1 MAIKRGDHSGVAAA
15 LGKLDPASRDRVTTA
30 FRHKTYE
37 AIGFQWFAHQ
47 AEWQLAAEGWTL
59 TPLTPNEGDHF
70 TLVQIADETDTNF
83 VKENRK
89 QHTLQV
95 PRLIVPRTAGSAHHL
110 ANLAAYKG
118 GKSYGGAAFL
128 TGFAILPQAHVQ
140 LIGVEYA
147 TAEPEFNYLVDF
159 LCSEAGM
166 NMKYRQLLMDARG
179 GRMRLQLKTGAL
191 FEAASWENNKKLKGR
206 RIDCY
211 YWAEAY
217 QLPGMQTFN
226 TLSQNLRE
234 KKGFSVWTTTP
245 DEPWVEYLHR
255 KGHPGGPESDPD
267 WHCTCGVDASCNPF
281 TYDQAARDRDDPDK
295 NGIMTRE
302 RYAIAWQGL
311 LGTFIGR
318 VYAYSR
324 GQNVLTPLQFPM
336 LFTERTVRA
345 LEQQRGVT
353 L

>member
-1 MAIKRGDHSGVAAA
+1 MS
-15 LGKLDPASRDRVTTA
+15 A
-30 FRHKTYE
+30 FRHKIYE
-37 AIGFQWFAHQ
+37 TIGFNWFEHQ
-47 AEWQLAAEGWTL
+47 AEWQLASEGWTL
-59 TPLTPNEGDHF
+59 LKNEPAEGDFF
-70 TLVQIADETDTNF
+70 TTIQEPDPTDTTY

-89 QHTLQV
+89 QHTRLV
-95 PRLIVPRTAGSAHHL
+95 PRQIIPRMFGAQTGVGPAHHL

-128 TGFAILPQAHVQ
+128 TGFAGLRDGHVQ

-147 TAEPEFNYLVDF
+147 TAEPEFNYLVEF

-179 GRMRLQLKTGAL
+179 GRMRLQLRTGAL

-206 RIDCY
+206 RIDAY

-217 QLPGMQTFN
+217 QLPGMTTFN
-226 TLSQNLRE
+226 SLSQNLRE
-234 KKGFSVWTTTP
+234 KKGYSVWTTTP

-255 KGHPGGPESDPD
+255 KGHAGGGESDPD
-267 WHCTCGVDASCNPF
+267 WHCTCGIDASCNPF
-281 TYDQAARDRDDPDK
+281 TYDKAARDRDDPDQG
-295 NGIMTRE
+295 GIMTRE
-302 RYAIAWQGL
+302 RFAIAWQGR

-318 VYAYSR
+318 VYGYNR
-324 GQNVLTPLQFPM
+324 GQNLLTPTEFPM
-336 LFTERTVRA
+336 LYSEQTLRVLA
-345 LEQQRGVT
+345 LTKGIS